1 MTASLTMAVSS
12 VGLYLFARDP
22 YSGNEIRRLI
32 TESYNAQ
39 RPGGGRLHQSQ
50 YSPPANTSAAHTD
63 LGKAQLLLL
72 RLPDSDTRQRLQSLL
87 YLASG
92 DWRKYVDAVLHF
104 SAGMREEPGLLNNLG
119 ASYLALSEEDATYLL
134 KALDQFERAAEL
146 SPRALEP
153 RFNLVIAYRKFHLH
167 KLADEAL
174 KRYASIDSG
183 SPWYQ
188 ELTGENSRDELSVA
202 NRLRLA
208 VERND
213 TAEAQRVFSENP
225 ELFRQIVR
233 QYGSARSEE
242 LPAVV
247 HFIASEMERRYGD
260 RTFSAMLAPL
270 FSDRRTVTIALRQFV
285 TEGAELF
292 VKGDLPGSLKQY
304 AKAEEIA
311 DHTDSLFDE
320 LWISLNK
327 VDTLIRAGNFEAARE
342 SLQDIVSL
350 SNENAFR
357 WLVGKA
363 LSVYGSTRKLSATY
377 TEMLERIAEANQ
389 IFTHLDAPSDRIRP
403 LYYSSI
409 YHFAARDRDQALKL
423 ALESLR
429 LVNLR
434 DSFRISELDWLTGLI
449 LHNQGMTAK
458 AVLFEKESLEQSQK
472 VSNVTMQALT
482 ATTLAQLYESMADRN
497 NAEETVKI
505 AQDALTK
512 MPPGFDQIRTEILLG
527 LTKARIELGRKQY
540 TKAES
545 LLERN
550 LEIYSRQPFR
560 ATPLLSPSLTLLA
573 QTYSENGEAQKAGE
587 KFNEA
592 IDVVENDDQYLRSE
606 QLRVN
611 FDDER
616 RDLYDSA
623 IEFEY
628 KSGSPDAAWSYLQRY
643 RSKLFI
649 EFLAQFD
656 PNVAQAHAEALDRSR
671 VQKLIPADAQVA
683 EYALLKNRLL
693 IWVISREMFTVRSV
707 QVAREDVES
716 KVRKVL
722 QGLRNRDDVDSL
734 LIDLG
739 KLLVEP
745 VADLLDRNR
754 TLVVVPDRA
763 LHGLPFGVLRRP
775 GSREYLLQE
784 FPILISPNL
793 THLLLTKA
801 VEPRRDRIT
810 GFGSQN
816 GTSSELKELGA
827 LASIYPGSQTFAGRQ
842 AERSNFLSAISK
854 AAVFHYAGHSAKDAV
869 DPLRSSI
876 LLDGKSS
883 GPNSITAV
891 DIAQQ
896 RLPNNALVV
905 LSSCDSSVGNS
916 RDGIGV
922 RGLTSAFLLGGAGSV
937 VGSLWPVEASS
948 TADLMIRFHRAFANS
963 QMPIAKALQ
972 QAQLTFLESFPER
985 SHPYYWSGFVVTG
998 NFSALR

>member
-1 MTASLTMAVSS
+1 
-12 VGLYLFARDP
+12 
-22 YSGNEIRRLI
+22 
-32 TESYNAQ
+32 
-39 RPGGGRLHQSQ
+39 
-50 YSPPANTSAAHTD
+50 
-63 LGKAQLLLL
+63 
-72 RLPDSDTRQRLQSLL
+72 
-87 YLASG
+87 
-92 DWRKYVDAVLHF
+92 
-104 SAGMREEPGLLNNLG
+104 
-119 ASYLALSEEDATYLL
+119 
-134 KALDQFERAAEL
+134 
-146 SPRALEP
+146 
-153 RFNLVIAYRKFHLH
+153 
-167 KLADEAL
+167 
-174 KRYASIDSG
+174 
-183 SPWYQ
+183 
-188 ELTGENSRDELSVA
+188 
-202 NRLRLA
+202 
-208 VERND
+208 
-213 TAEAQRVFSENP
+213 
-225 ELFRQIVR
+225 
-233 QYGSARSEE
+233 
-242 LPAVV
+242 
-247 HFIASEMERRYGD
+247 
-260 RTFSAMLAPL
+260 MLAPL
-270 FSDRRTVTIALRQFV
+270 FTDRRIVTIALRQFV

-350 SNENAFR
+350 SNENGFR

-505 AQDALTK
+505 AQDALNK

-540 TKAES
+540 AKAES

-573 QTYSENGEAQKAGE
+573 QAYSENGEAQKAGE

-606 QLRVN
+606 QLRVK

-628 KSGSPDAAWSYLQRY
+628 KSGSSDAAWSYLQRY

-656 PNVAQAHAEALDRSR
+656 PNVAQAHAEALDRSH
-671 VQKLIPADAQVA
+671 VQKLIPADAQVV
-683 EYALLKNRLL
+683 EYALLRDRLL
-693 IWVISREMFTVRSV
+693 ICDFQGSV
-707 QVAREDVES
+707 
-716 KVRKVL
+716 
-722 QGLRNRDDVDSL
+722 
-734 LIDLG
+734 
-739 KLLVEP
+739 
-745 VADLLDRNR
+745 
-754 TLVVVPDRA
+754 
-763 LHGLPFGVLRRP
+763 H
-775 GSREYLLQE
+775 
-784 FPILISPNL
+784 
-793 THLLLTKA
+793 
-801 VEPRRDRIT
+801 
-810 GFGSQN
+810 
-816 GTSSELKELGA
+816 GA
-827 LASIYPGSQTFAGRQ
+827 LGSSRAGRRRIQ
-842 AERSNFLSAISK
+842 SPK
-854 AAVFHYAGHSAKDAV
+854 
-869 DPLRSSI
+869 
-876 LLDGKSS
+876 
-883 GPNSITAV
+883 GP
-891 DIAQQ
+891 
-896 RLPNNALVV
+896 
-905 LSSCDSSVGNS
+905 S
-916 RDGIGV
+916 R
-922 RGLTSAFLLGGAGSV
+922 T
-937 VGSLWPVEASS
+937 
-948 TADLMIRFHRAFANS
+948 
-963 QMPIAKALQ
+963 
-972 QAQLTFLESFPER
+972 PE
-985 SHPYYWSGFVVTG
+985 P
-998 NFSALR
+998 